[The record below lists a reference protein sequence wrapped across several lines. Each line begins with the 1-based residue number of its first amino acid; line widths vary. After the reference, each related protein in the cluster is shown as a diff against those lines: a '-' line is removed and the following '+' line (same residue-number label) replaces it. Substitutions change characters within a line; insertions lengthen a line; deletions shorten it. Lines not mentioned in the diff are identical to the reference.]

1 MPTDQQEDSVEPTG
15 DVEMTETNTQ
25 ETAAENSQNV
35 EGEQVENADETA
47 LTTTDEVVEPRI
59 TFANYLMSPIVT
71 LLIGSGDQSILS
83 AHQGLLTQSPYFKD
97 ICDAFVEDGSV
108 CTFHTEIESF

>member
-1 MPTDQQEDSVEPTG
+1 
-15 DVEMTETNTQ
+15 MTETNTQ
-25 ETAAENSQNV
+25 ETAAENSQDV

-47 LTTTDEVVEPRI
+47 LTVTDEVVEPRI
-59 TFANYLMSPIVT
+59 AFANYLMSPIVT
-71 LLIGSGDQSILS
+71 LRIGSGDQSILS

-108 CTFHTEIESF
+108 STPPADLKSL